1 MEFEDLEELQEC
13 DYKYWMKHDLLT
25 IVQISFIACGNKP
38 LSDYRIFFQH
48 QDYYPK
54 QNKIYNLLLSGLE
67 ANKIKATNQDDVSA
81 KAPPLEWLTYLKNKD
96 CSLPFYLN
104 DVLFDVFLSS
114 MPENQDI
121 PAKRPKDSYQNKEIR
136 GDEPVL
142 KAVIRT
148 LLDLYP
154 ELPKA
159 ELIEL
164 RPISHY
170 ANGGAHAPESLM
182 QMISD
187 MEGGNRKPGRTSTS
201 KLEDIK
207 KNIPEI
213 WKNKSKKS

>member
-1 MEFEDLEELQEC
+1 MEFEDLEELHEC
-13 DYKYWMKHDLLT
+13 DYEYWMKHDLLT

-54 QNKIYNLLLSGLE
+54 QNKIYNLLVSGLE
-67 ANKIKATNQDDVSA
+67 ANKIKTNNQDDVSA

-114 MPENQDI
+114 MPENQDV
-121 PAKRPKDSYQNKEIR
+121 PAKRSKDSYQNKEIR

-154 ELPKA
+154 ELPKI
-159 ELIEL
+159 ELIQL
-164 RPISHY
+164 RPIKQY
-170 ANGGAHAPESLM
+170 ANGDAHADESLM
-182 QMISD
+182 EIITQL
-187 MEGGNRKPGRTSTS
+187 EGGKRKPGRPLNQ
-201 KLEDIK
+201 KLEEIKRDIPRQWLMPK
-207 KNIPEI
+207 KE
-213 WKNKSKKS
+213 S